1 MVSRTYRA
9 QPTRNRERPLCVS
22 QDIGKGEENQLNNQ
36 KHGGIKYAY
45 IYEEIDGHNQKAE
58 EISNKARSI
67 LIKNNN
73 RCICKMNN

>member
-22 QDIGKGEENQLNNQ
+22 RDIGKGEENQLNNQ
-36 KHGGIKYAY
+36 KHGGNT
-45 IYEEIDGHNQKAE
+45 YEEIDGYNQKAE
-58 EISNKARSI
+58 EIPNKARSI